1 MSDDY
6 SSMTQTETSRM
17 NEIESCKNVL
27 FEEIVRQ
34 VAHQNNVPMM
44 AATWDSVLEEIEY
57 EVESLIIRPVPLN
70 GMPSPEIEGM
80 VRMWRKLEDE
90 ARLLR
95 TANDWQVVLP
105 MAM

>member
-1 MSDDY
+1 
-6 SSMTQTETSRM
+6 M
-17 NEIESCKNVL
+17 NEIEACKNVL

-34 VAHQNNVPMM
+34 VARLNDVPMM

-57 EVESLIIRPVPLN
+57 EVESLIMRPMPLN
-70 GMPSPEIEGM
+70 GMPSPEVDCM

-105 MAM
+105 MAV